1 MHTYVN
7 WWSCGRFLPI
17 KDIWN
22 CRLTVVFF
30 HPPLDRAQGGP
41 RVAFRP
47 FSSLYSSPPLGSFQ
61 CYCYKGYGSP
71 HLHKWFFNC
80 RHFPTKL
87 ALQKSAFHSADHQ
100 RQTTWKRNV
109 SFVQKPGAS
118 LTKDFYLKAR
128 SSITY
133 TVLPLKERTCFCEYR
148 KRRMKRSS
156 ALNVGC
162 PLLHRAGNGSKV
174 KQGEKL
180 TFQFLPRD
188 PCIVSHCVEMQWA
201 LPFLL
206 ELLISHKI
214 DFVPGSVV

>member
-17 KDIWN
+17 KNIWN

-30 HPPLDRAQGGP
+30 HPLLDHAQGGP

-87 ALQKSAFHSADHQ
+87 ALQNSAFHSADHQ

-148 KRRMKRSS
+148 KSRMKRSS
-156 ALNVGC
+156 ELNVGC
-162 PLLHRAGNGSKV
+162 SLLHRAYTCRER
-174 KQGEKL
+174 KQSEAGRK
-180 TFQFLPRD
+180 THFP
-188 PCIVSHCVEMQWA
+188 VSATWPVHC
-201 LPFLL
+201 
-206 ELLISHKI
+206 
-214 DFVPGSVV
+214 